1 MSINSSATKRK
12 PDSRSQRTRDALGDA
27 LITLMHEKPF
37 DTITVQDVLD
47 LAEVSRS
54 TFYTHFRDKDDLFL
68 SDADDFFQ
76 HMANLLTARGE
87 ASNRVAPVREMF
99 AHVAEIGDFHNALA
113 ASGKLQDAMELAE
126 EHFAR
131 GIEQRL
137 AKLSPAHA
145 KPSASRAALA
155 HGFAGA
161 MLSMMSWWL
170 SHDKPSSPAEM
181 DEAFHQ
187 LVWAGVNGV
196 EKPAEN
202 KRGLASN
209 ANGSSVV

>member
-1 MSINSSATKRK
+1 MKSSESRRKTDRRTK
-12 PDSRSQRTRDALGDA
+12 RTRDVLGDA

-76 HMANLLTARGE
+76 HMANLLTMSGE
-87 ASNRVAPVREMF
+87 VSNRVAPVREMF
-99 AHVAEIGDFHNALA
+99 AHVAEIGEFYNAMVE
-113 ASGKLQDAMELAE
+113 SGNFQEAMELGQ

-137 AKLSPAHA
+137 SQLSPLHD
-145 KPSASRAALA
+145 KPSSSRAALA
-155 HGFAGA
+155 HAFAGA
-161 MLSMMSWWL
+161 MFSMMSWWL
-170 SHDKPSSPAEM
+170 DHDKPSSPAEM

-187 LVWAGVNGV
+187 MVWAGVTGTPSP
-196 EKPAEN
+196 KPPII
-202 KRGLASN
+202 S
-209 ANGSSVV
+209 

>member
-1 MSINSSATKRK
+1 MSDKIPESKRK
-12 PDSRSQRTRDALGDA
+12 PDRRIQRTRDVLGDA

-68 SDADDFFQ
+68 SDADDFFE
-76 HMANLLTARGE
+76 HMSNLLAMRAE

-99 AHVAEIGDFHNALA
+99 AHVAEIGEFHEVLA
-113 ASGKLQDAMELAE
+113 ASGKLQDAMELAQG
-126 EHFAR
+126 HFAR

-137 AKLSPAHA
+137 AKLSPAHSQ
-145 KPSASRAALA
+145 PSASRAALA
-155 HGFAGA
+155 HAFAGA

-170 SHDKPSSPAEM
+170 DHGKPSSPMEM

-187 LVWAGVNGV
+187 MVWAGVNGV
-196 EKPAEN
+196 
-202 KRGLASN
+202 RS
-209 ANGSSVV
+209 

>member
-1 MSINSSATKRK
+1 MSEKATDSPRK
-12 PDSRSQRTRDALGDA
+12 IDRRVQRTRDALGDA

-76 HMANLLTARGE
+76 HMANLLTFSGE
-87 ASNRVAPVREMF
+87 VSNRVAPVREMF
-99 AHVAEIGDFHNALA
+99 AHVGDLGEFYDAMV
-113 ASGKLQDAMELAE
+113 ASGNFQEAMELAQ

-137 AKLSPAHA
+137 AKLSPVHA
-145 KPSASRAALA
+145 QASASRSALA
-155 HGFAGA
+155 YAFAGA
-161 MLSMMSWWL
+161 MLSLMSWWL
-170 SHDKPSSPAEM
+170 DHGKPTSPAQM
-181 DEAFHQ
+181 DDDFHQ
-187 LVWAGVNGV
+187 MVWAGVNG
-196 EKPAEN
+196 KA
-202 KRGLASN
+202 GQTAST
-209 ANGSSVV
+209 AS